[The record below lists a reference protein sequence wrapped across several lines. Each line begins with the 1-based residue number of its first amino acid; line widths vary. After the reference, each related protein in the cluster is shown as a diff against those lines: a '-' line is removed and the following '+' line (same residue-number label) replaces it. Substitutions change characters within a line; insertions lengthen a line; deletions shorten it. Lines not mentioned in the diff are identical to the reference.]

1 MRFAVV
7 RLNSI
12 WNRDLPTM
20 AKAKTAYLC
29 SACGAHSVK
38 WAGQCP
44 DCGAWNTL
52 SETAIAAGR
61 SASVAGPAATP
72 LGALPD
78 DVEARHRTGFGEFD
92 RVLGGGLVPGA
103 VTLLGGDPGVGKSTL
118 LQQVGARLT
127 RSLGVCYATGEES
140 LRQVGQRSLRL
151 GLDAAAMSLLADT
164 SLENV
169 LAQTRASD
177 AQVLIVD
184 SIQTMTCDDVPS
196 AAGSV
201 SQLREGVGRIVQF
214 AKQNEVSVFI
224 IGHVTK
230 EGAIAGP
237 RVVEHMVDTVLYF
250 ESDPSSRYTMI
261 RSVKNR
267 FGASGEMGVFAMTE
281 TGFREVSNP
290 SAIFLSRESVDEPGS
305 IVSVAWEGSRPL
317 LVEIQALVAD
327 SGSNYPRRL
336 AQGVDQN
343 RLALLLAVLQK
354 HGGLAISSED
364 VFVNVVGGLRIGET
378 AVDLPILLSIV
389 SSFRDRA
396 TPDRLI
402 CFGEIGLAG
411 EIRPVRFGTERIAAA
426 AKQGFT
432 RAIVP
437 SGNVPKRAPGGIEV
451 VGVRR
456 LSGAL
461 DIAF

>member
-1 MRFAVV
+1 
-7 RLNSI
+7 
-12 WNRDLPTM
+12 M
-20 AKAKTAYLC
+20 AKAKIAYVC
-29 SACGAHSVK
+29 SECGAHSVK

-44 DCGAWNTL
+44 DCNAWNTL
-52 SETAIAAGR
+52 AETNI
-61 SASVAGPAATP
+61 GPSRPSGEAPKAMTM
-72 LGALPD
+72 AELPD
-78 DVEARHRTGFGEFD
+78 DVDHRYETGFAELD

-118 LQQVGARLT
+118 LQQASANLMQDVP
-127 RSLGVCYATGEES
+127 VCYATGEES
-140 LRQVGQRSLRL
+140 LRQIGQRSLRL
-151 GLDAAAMSLLADT
+151 GLDAESMNLLSDT

-169 LAQTRASD
+169 LAEATRCGAK
-177 AQVLIVD
+177 VVVID
-184 SIQTMTCDDVPS
+184 SIQTMTSDEIPS
-196 AAGSV
+196 APGSV
-201 SQLREGVGRIVQF
+201 AQLREGVGRLVQF
-214 AKQNEVSVFI
+214 AKQNEVSIFI

-305 IVSVAWEGSRPL
+305 VVSVAWEGSRPL
-317 LVEIQALVAD
+317 LIEIQALVSD
-327 SGSNYPRRL
+327 GMSNYPKRL
-336 AQGVDQN
+336 AQGIDQN
-343 RLALLLAVLQK
+343 RLALLIAVLQR
-354 HGGLAISSED
+354 HGNLAVADQDI
-364 VFVNVVGGLRIGET
+364 FINVVGGLRINET
-378 AVDLPILLSIV
+378 AVDLPTVLAIV
-389 SSFRDRA
+389 SSFRNRA
-396 TPDRLI
+396 GQERVV

-411 EIRPVRFGTERIAAA
+411 EIRPVKFGTERIAAA

-432 RAIVP
+432 KAIVP
-437 SGNVPKRAPGGIEV
+437 RGNVPKQIPDGIEV

-456 LSGAL
+456 LVDAL
-461 DIAF
+461 DAAD

>member
-1 MRFAVV
+1 
-7 RLNSI
+7 
-12 WNRDLPTM
+12 M
-20 AKAKTAYLC
+20 AKARKAYLC
-29 SACGAHSVK
+29 AECGAHSVK

-44 DCGAWNTL
+44 ECGAWNTL
-52 SETAIAAGR
+52 AETSVTSQR
-61 SASVAGPAATP
+61 SVASVPATR
-72 LGALPD
+72 LDSLPED
-78 DVEARHRTGFGEFD
+78 IEIRHPTGFGEFD

-118 LQQVGARLT
+118 LQQVSAQLMRDLP
-127 RSLGVCYATGEES
+127 VCYATGEES
-140 LRQVGQRSLRL
+140 LRQIGQRSLRL
-151 GLDAAAMSLLADT
+151 GLDASAMTLLADT

-169 LAQTRASD
+169 IAQTQASE
-177 AQVLIVD
+177 ARVLVID
-184 SIQTMTCDDVPS
+184 SIQTMTCKELPS
-196 AAGSV
+196 APGSV
-201 SQLREGVGRIVQF
+201 AQLREGVGRVVQF
-214 AKQNEVSVFI
+214 AKQNEIAVFI

-305 IVSVAWEGSRPL
+305 VVSVAWEGSRPL

-327 SGSNYPRRL
+327 GSSNYPKRL

-354 HGGLAISSED
+354 HGSLTVSDED

-378 AVDLPILLSIV
+378 AVDLPTLLAIV

-396 TPDRLI
+396 MPEKTI

-411 EIRPVRFGTERIAAA
+411 EIRPVKFGTERIAAA

-437 SGNVPKRAPGGIEV
+437 QGNLPKRPPAAIEV

-456 LSGAL
+456 LSDAL
-461 DIAF
+461 DQAW

>member
-1 MRFAVV
+1 
-7 RLNSI
+7 
-12 WNRDLPTM
+12 M

-52 SETAIAAGR
+52 SETTIAAARAPATGAP
-61 SASVAGPAATP
+61 SATQ

-78 DVEARHRTGFGEFD
+78 DVETRHSTGFGEFD

-118 LQQVGARLT
+118 LQQVSARLMQA
-127 RSLGVCYATGEES
+127 LGVCYATGEES
-140 LRQVGQRSLRL
+140 LRQIGQRSLRL
-151 GLDAAAMSLLADT
+151 GLDASGMNLLADT

-169 LAQTRASD
+169 LSQARKCA
-177 AQVLIVD
+177 AQVLVID
-184 SIQTMTCDDVPS
+184 SVQTMTCDDLPS
-196 AAGSV
+196 APGSV
-201 SQLREGVGRIVQF
+201 AQLREGVGRIVQF

-290 SAIFLSRESVDEPGS
+290 SAIFLSRESIDEPGS
-305 IVSVAWEGSRPL
+305 IVSVAWEGSRSL

-327 SGSNYPRRL
+327 SGSNYAKRL

-354 HGGLAISSED
+354 HGGLAISNED
-364 VFVNVVGGLRIGET
+364 VFVNVVGGLRIAET

-396 TPDRLI
+396 TPEGLI

-411 EIRPVRFGTERIAAA
+411 EIRPVKFGTERIAAA

-437 SGNVPKRAPGGIEV
+437 AGNVPKRAPHGIEV
-451 VGVRR
+451 AGVRR
-456 LSGAL
+456 LADAL
-461 DIAF
+461 DLAW